1 MQITGNVDA
10 RRNGVPIMRTMQTG
24 QGVAVYAAAG
34 RTTTQQEAVKEQPVE
49 QQETYTPSREAM
61 SACAQDFMDRI
72 NRAGEGLMKLT
83 KEGDKNPFEDQA
95 RAMRIAL
102 NMMRGKQ
109 VPPQDEKFLMQFDD
123 ELYQAAKNI
132 QMMKKRKEDAESELE
147 EDDDSTSEKIRKLA
161 LDNAGEKLVDSFDH
175 AGDAVSDT
183 TDAPVAAEGV
193 PVAAGEV

>member
-10 RRNGVPIMRTMQTG
+10 RRNGVPIMRTKQTG
-24 QGVAVYAAAG
+24 QGVVAYAAAG
-34 RTTTQQEAVKEQPVE
+34 RTNTQQEAVKEQTVE
-49 QQETYTPSREAM
+49 QETYTPSKEAM

-83 KEGDKNPFEDQA
+83 KQGDKNPFEDQA

-147 EDDDSTSEKIRKLA
+147 DDDDSTSEKIRKLA

-175 AGDAVSDT
+175 AGAAISDT
-183 TDAPVAAEGV
+183 TDAPDAAEVV
-193 PVAAGEV
+193 PAAAGDV